1 MTSRLIPAKLGQSIR
16 AGMSEATLLLN
27 AIESGDAKAADQLL
41 PLVYQELRRL
51 AASKMANQSAGQTL
65 QPTALVHEAWL
76 RLVGN
81 EAPTFQNRAHFF
93 GAAAEAMRRI
103 LIDRARHRK
112 AIRHGGG
119 QQRVDLEQVELP
131 FGGDDDQLLAVNEAL
146 QQLAAAHPTEA
157 EVVKLRYFVGLTH
170 DEIADALGI
179 SVRTVK
185 YYWAH
190 ARAWLFQEITG
201 AEAAE

>member
-1 MTSRLIPAKLGQSIR
+1 MNEVTKIIERIR
-16 AGMSEATLLLN
+16 GGDVRAT
-27 AIESGDAKAADQLL
+27 DDLL
-41 PLVYQELRRL
+41 PIVYKELRRL
-51 AASKMANQSAGQTL
+51 AGRKLAAEPGHPTIQT
-65 QPTALVHEAWL
+65 TELVHEAYL
-76 RLVGN
+76 RLVG
-81 EAPTFQNRAHFF
+81 ADQSWDCRAHFLA
-93 GAAAEAMRRI
+93 AAAEAMRRI